1 VDSRFG
7 RALVAARENEL
18 AATAMGISVPR
29 QRARA
34 FAIGAACAGVAGSL
48 FAHFATYISPDSFTL
63 VDSIAFLT
71 MVVLGGLGSLPGAA
85 LGALIV
91 TGLPET
97 LRALAE
103 YRILVYGVLLVV
115 FMMFLPGGLADLLPR
130 LVGRALRSP
139 AVPVP
144 AAAEGRGGDPDR

>member
-1 VDSRFG
+1 
-7 RALVAARENEL
+7 
-18 AATAMGISVPR
+18 
-29 QRARA
+29 
-34 FAIGAACAGVAGSL
+34 
-48 FAHFATYISPDSFTL
+48 
-63 VDSIAFLT
+63 

-91 TGLPET
+91 TGLPEV

-130 LVGRALRSP
+130 AVARARRSP
-139 AVPVP
+139 ATV
-144 AAAEGRGGDPDR
+144 ASAELPGGDPDR